1 MWTAALLTL
10 AVIVAGAAV
19 LMACAFAVA
28 CRIFDIEEDDD
39 GPIEP

>member
-19 LMACAFAVA
+19 LMACAFAAA
-28 CRIFDIEEDDD
+28 CRIFDIEEDEY
-39 GPIEP
+39 EP